1 MNIDRELQKHSRE
14 FANALR
20 NHQYEKTEGGELF
33 FPKQHAFISGVY
45 THNVNGQDERIDSNL
60 VVTEGMNHMLD
71 VVLHGT
77 TAVGTWYF
85 GLYSGNYTP
94 VATLTAA
101 TFTSATTEIT
111 STTEGYSESTRQAF
125 VEAAAAS
132 GSTNNTASKAAF
144 TIATASSVSVW
155 GAGLLSSST
164 RGGTSG
170 TLLSAAKFSAVRT
183 LYDTDVFNLGYTIT
197 LSSS

>member
-1 MNIDRELQKHSRE
+1 MNIDHDLQKHSRE
-14 FANALR
+14 FATALR
-20 NHQYEKTEGGELF
+20 NHQYEMTDEGGVY
-33 FPKQHAFISGVY
+33 FPKQRAIASGAY
-45 THNVNGQDERIDSNL
+45 THDINGQDERSDSNI

-85 GLYSGNYTP
+85 ALYAANYTP

-101 TFTSATTEIT
+101 TFASATTEIN
-111 STTEGYSESTRQAF
+111 SATEGYGTSRIAF

-144 TIATASSVSVW
+144 TFVTATSKTVW

-164 RGGTSG
+164 GGGTSG
-170 TLLSAAKFSAVRT
+170 TLLSAAKFSAART
-183 LYDTDVFNLGYTIT
+183 LYNTDVFNLGYTLQLT
-197 LSSS
+197 SS